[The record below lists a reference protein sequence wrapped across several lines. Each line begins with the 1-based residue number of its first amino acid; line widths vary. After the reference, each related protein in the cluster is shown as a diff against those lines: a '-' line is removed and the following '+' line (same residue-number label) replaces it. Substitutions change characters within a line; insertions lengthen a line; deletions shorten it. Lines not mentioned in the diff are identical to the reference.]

1 MQRKNIAS
9 ASDYIAN
16 ARLAHR
22 GALKQLRSL
31 CRELLA
37 GYREE
42 LEYGM
47 PVYKRNGV
55 MEVAFA
61 SQKHYISLY
70 ILKKAVLDAHRAALK
85 NCSGGKGCIR
95 FKNPERIDFEVIK
108 SLLRGT
114 AESDSKPC

>member
-1 MQRKNIAS
+1 MQRKVANVS
-9 ASDYIAN
+9 AYIAESP
-16 ARLAHR
+16 LAHQPT
-22 GALKQLRSL
+22 LTQLRSL
-31 CRELLA
+31 CHDMLT

-42 LEYGM
+42 IDYGM

-70 ILKKAVLDAHRAALK
+70 ILKKAVLDEHRAALN
-85 NCSGGKGCIR
+85 NCSVGKGCIR
-95 FKNPERIDFEVIK
+95 FKKPEQIDFAVVK

-114 AESDSKPC
+114 LESDSKPC